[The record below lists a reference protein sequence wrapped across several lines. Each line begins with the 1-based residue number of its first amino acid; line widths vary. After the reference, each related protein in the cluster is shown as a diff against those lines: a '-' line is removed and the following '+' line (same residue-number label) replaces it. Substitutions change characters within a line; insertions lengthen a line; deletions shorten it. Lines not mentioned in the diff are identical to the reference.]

1 MDRRS
6 FIKTGLAVG
15 TVSPFSGSIIKSAFA
30 QDTELHLTWWGS
42 QDRAKRT
49 LAVAALF
56 NKAKPGRSVV
66 GEAIGADYFPKLTTR
81 LVGRNLPDVFQL
93 EPATLTDYARRSATL
108 ELDRYLGS
116 TIRTQDLAPGTQDL
130 GKVGGKV
137 QGMPVSINAFSL
149 FYDADAFRKVN
160 MEPPKPGTTWDE
172 IAKLSIELTKAS
184 GRDKFW
190 GLPNA
195 SRYTYVFEGWLH
207 QRGKLL
213 FTADGKLG
221 FNLDDAKAWYTYWDT
236 LRKAGGCVAADIQA
250 TDATSI
256 ESNPLSLGHAAMAF
270 TYSNQLVGYQLMTK
284 SKLGLTTIPVQQA
297 GGKSGLFYRP
307 GLLWSIGKTSKNPD
321 MAAQFIDFFI
331 NDMEAG
337 KILSVE
343 RGVPVNL
350 KIRQAIAPQ
359 LSDVERATVTYIDSI
374 AGLVSPYPPP
384 APVGFSEFDS
394 RVMRLVADELA
405 FGRLNVADAANKL
418 IADGNRAIR
427 A

>member
-15 TVSPFSGSIIKSAFA
+15 AASPFSGSIVKSAFA
-30 QDTELHLTWWGS
+30 QSTELHLMWWGS
-42 QDRAKRT
+42 QDRARRT
-49 LAVAALF
+49 LAVAGLF
-56 NKAKPGRSVV
+56 GKAKPGLSAV

-81 LVGRNLPDVFQL
+81 LMGRNLPDVFQL
-93 EPATLTDYARRSATL
+93 EPSTLSDYARRSATL
-108 ELDRYLGS
+108 ELDKYLGS
-116 TIRTQDLAPGTQDL
+116 TIRTQDLAPGTPDL
-130 GKVGGKV
+130 GRVDGKV
-137 QGMPVSINAFSL
+137 QGMPVSTNAFSML
-149 FYDADAFRKVN
+149 YDGDAFRKVK

-172 IAKLSIELTKAS
+172 IAKISIEFTKAS

-195 SRYTYVFEGWLH
+195 SRYTYVFEAWLH

-213 FTADGKLG
+213 FTANGKLG

-250 TDATSI
+250 TDGSSI
-256 ESNPLSLGHAAMAF
+256 ESNPLSLGHSAIAF
-270 TYSNQLVGYQLMTK
+270 TYSNQLVGYQLLAK
-284 SKLGLTTIPVQQA
+284 SKLNITTLPIQQA
-297 GGKSGLFYRP
+297 GEKSGLFYRP
-307 GLLWSIGKTSKNPD
+307 GLIWSIGKSCKNPD
-321 MAAQFIDFFI
+321 AAAQFIDFFI

-350 KIRQAIAPQ
+350 KVRQAISPQ
-359 LSDVERATVTYIDSI
+359 LSEAERATVNYIDSI
-374 AGLVSPYPPP
+374 ASLVGPYPPT
-384 APVGFSEFDS
+384 APVGFSEFDN
-394 RVMRLVADELA
+394 RVMRLIADELA
-405 FGRLNVADAANKL
+405 FGQLTVSDAANKL
-418 IADGNRAIR
+418 ITDGNRAIR